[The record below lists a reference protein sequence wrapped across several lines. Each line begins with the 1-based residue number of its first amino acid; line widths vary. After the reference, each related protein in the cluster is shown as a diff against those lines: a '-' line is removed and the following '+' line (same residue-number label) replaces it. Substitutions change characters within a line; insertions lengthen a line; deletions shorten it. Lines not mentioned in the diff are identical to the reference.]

1 MIHTALADRTY
12 IKRKAA
18 AAAEKKRRPGK
29 KPTHKEILFAKDSQF
44 SDSEA
49 LPKLIGTKRQAIEDD
64 KSPAA
69 VKRNVDPHRP
79 NMAALDAGIEGFF
92 DTSSSGHR
100 YYGGEMY
107 NVRRMCY
114 LLVEAP
120 DSYAVFKP
128 KFGNSQRTMFID
140 HPQLLPALELIMDH
154 AVKEMFPGTTKKEA
168 QPYFA
173 LSDDIKVFDKDSRLI
188 KDYDWNTTSCHMNI
202 LLRLFGFYAYEQAT
216 CSGVKK
222 MKAIVK
228 VIQAKMMTEENT
240 RDKDVCLL

>member
-1 MIHTALADRTY
+1 
-12 IKRKAA
+12 
-18 AAAEKKRRPGK
+18 
-29 KPTHKEILFAKDSQF
+29 LFAEDSQF
-44 SDSEA
+44 SDSDA
-49 LPKLIGTKRQAIEDD
+49 LPKLTETKRQAIEDD

-79 NMAALDAGIEGFF
+79 NMVALDAGIEGFKKAGFF

-114 LLVEAP
+114 LLVEVP

-128 KFGNSQRTMFID
+128 NFGNSQRTMFID
-140 HPQLLPALELIMDH
+140 HPQPLPALELIMDH
-154 AVKEMFPGTTKKEA
+154 AVKKMFPGTTKKEA

-173 LSDDIKVFDKDSRLI
+173 LSDDIKVFDKNSWLI
-188 KDYDWNTTSCHMNI
+188 KDYDWNTTSCRMNI
-202 LLRLFGFYAYEQAT
+202 LLRLFGFYPYEQPT
-216 CSGVKK
+216 GSGVKK